1 MSRVT
6 VNWKGDEWLAKAFIP
21 AGNAA
26 FEDIAKWGKDQVMG
40 SMHAG
45 TGPSAPF
52 TPPNRHLNKLA
63 KSIYGEGPAEHGV
76 PFVARIGSNSI
87 RARILEFGGTIIP
100 RKQKA
105 LCFPI
110 NKAGEDF
117 ARKRGGGVK
126 AYGDGESA
134 HMRGVLLALMFK
146 YNGPGNKARG
156 RRRAKGSVTGGGYRF
171 VFKRKKGKFTGVWG
185 VVKRGQGKDAPFIET
200 EPMFLVT
207 KRVTIRAR
215 PFLRPLVN
223 SPDRQQALRTFA
235 VNAFSTRLRQFSTF
249 KEGGIITKS
258 GGGFSL
264 LSDRPGGAA

>member
-1 MSRVT
+1 MSRAAVT
-6 VNWKGDEWLAKAFIP
+6 VSWKGDEWLAKAFIP

-26 FEDIAKWGKDQVMG
+26 IDDTVKYGAEIVRESMQAGIGAAKPG
-40 SMHAG
+40 
-45 TGPSAPF
+45 
-52 TPPNRHLNKLA
+52 TPPNRHTNKLA
-63 KSIYGEGPAEHGV
+63 KSIRSEGPKQTGQYLV
-76 PFVARIGSNSI
+76 GRVGTNDI
-87 RARILEFGGTIIP
+87 RARILEFGGTIVP

-110 NKAGEDF
+110 NKAGEEF

-126 AYGDGESA
+126 AYGDGEGA

-146 YNGPGNKARG
+146 YNGAGGAS
-156 RRRAKGSVTGGGYRF
+156 RRMRRKRTGGKSVTGGGYRF

-185 VVKRGQGKDAPFIET
+185 VVKRGQGKDAPFIES

-235 VNAFSTRLRQFSTF
+235 ANAFSTRLHQFSQQ
-249 KEGGIITKS
+249 GGQ
-258 GGGFSL
+258 
-264 LSDRPGGAA
+264 

>member
-1 MSRVT
+1 MSAVT

-26 FEDIAKWGKDQVMG
+26 INDTVKYGAELVRG

-45 TGPSAPF
+45 MGPSAPF
-52 TPPNRHLNKLA
+52 TPPNRHTNKLA
-63 KSIYGEGPAEHGV
+63 KSIRSEGPQQTGQYLV
-76 PFVARIGSNSI
+76 GRIGTNDI
-87 RARILEFGGTIIP
+87 RARILEFGGTIVP

-110 NKAGEDF
+110 NKAGEEF

-126 AYGDGESA
+126 QYGDGDSA

-146 YNGPGNKARG
+146 YNGAGGAS
-156 RRRAKGSVTGGGYRF
+156 RRLRRKRTKGASVTGGGYRF
-171 VFKRKKGKFTGVWG
+171 VFKRKKGKFSGVWG
-185 VVKRGQGKDAPFIET
+185 VVKRGVKDAPFIET

-215 PFLRPLVN
+215 PYLRPLVQN
-223 SPDRQQALRTFA
+223 PDRQQALRTFA
-235 VNAFSTRLRQFSTF
+235 ANAFSTRLRQFST
-249 KEGGIITKS
+249 
-258 GGGFSL
+258 
-264 LSDRPGGAA
+264 RGAA

>member
-6 VNWKGDEWLAKAFIP
+6 VSWKGDAWLEQAFIP
-21 AGNAA
+21 AGNMA
-26 FEDIAKWGKDQVMG
+26 FDDIAEWGMERVRG

-52 TPPNRHLNKLA
+52 TPPNRHLNNLVETVM
-63 KSIYGEGPAEHGV
+63 GEGPSMHGI
-76 PFVARIGSNSI
+76 PFTARVGSNAI
-87 RARILEFGGTIIP
+87 QARILEFGGTIVP

-110 NKAGEDF
+110 NDA
-117 ARKRGGGVK
+117 ARKFAASRGMGAKGK
-126 AYGDGESA
+126 QYSDGAPA

-146 YNGPGNKARG
+146 YNGAGGAS
-156 RRRAKGSVTGGGYRF
+156 RRMRRKRTSGKSVTGGGYRF

-185 VVKRGQGKDAPFIET
+185 VVKRGQGKDAPFIES

-235 VNAFSTRLRQFSTF
+235 ANAFSTRLHQFSQ
-249 KEGGIITKS
+249 
-258 GGGFSL
+258 
-264 LSDRPGGAA
+264 RGAK

>member
-26 FEDIAKWGKDQVMG
+26 IDDTVKYGAEIVRESMQAGLGAAKPG
-40 SMHAG
+40 
-45 TGPSAPF
+45 
-52 TPPNRHLNKLA
+52 TPPNRHTNKLA
-63 KSIYGEGPAEHGV
+63 KSIRSEGPKQTGQYLVGRVGTNA
-76 PFVARIGSNSI
+76 IN
-87 RARILEFGGTIIP
+87 ARILEFGGTIIP

-126 AYGDGESA
+126 AYGDGEGA

-146 YNGPGNKARG
+146 YNGAGNKARG

-185 VVKRGQGKDAPFIET
+185 VVKRGAGKDAPFIES

-235 VNAFSTRLRQFSTF
+235 ANAFSTRLHQFSQR
-249 KEGGIITKS
+249 GGK
-258 GGGFSL
+258 
-264 LSDRPGGAA
+264 

>member
-6 VNWKGDEWLAKAFIP
+6 VSWGGDAWLEQAFIP

-63 KSIYGEGPAEHGV
+63 KSITGEGPSAHGV
-76 PFVARIGSNSI
+76 PFTARVGSNSI

-126 AYGDGESA
+126 AYGDGDSVN
-134 HMRGVLLALMFK
+134 MRGVLLALMFK
-146 YNGPGNKARG
+146 YNGAGGAS
-156 RRRAKGSVTGGGYRF
+156 RRMRRKRTGGKSVTGGGYRF

-185 VVKRGQGKDAPFIET
+185 VVKRGQGKDAPFIES

-235 VNAFSTRLRQFSTF
+235 ANAFSTRLSQFSQ
-249 KEGGIITKS
+249 
-258 GGGFSL
+258 
-264 LSDRPGGAA
+264 RGAK